1 MLDNRRQRGV
11 RTRLGVV
18 DYSGELIEP
27 QNQSLIAKTIDLD
40 EPMP

>member
-18 DYSGELIEP
+18 DYSGELIEL
-27 QNQSLIAKTIDLD
+27 QNQSSIAKIINLD